1 MFCIYTTS
9 FFIAK
14 MRAKTNKERHYIME
28 EKYIKVLLS
37 ISRINTLLKSLTSE
51 LDKVYVNLTDKEIL
65 DMFDIETAQILPM
78 EDYE

>member
-1 MFCIYTTS
+1 
-9 FFIAK
+9 
-14 MRAKTNKERHYIME
+14 ME

-37 ISRINTLLKSLTSE
+37 ISRINTLLKSLTKE

-65 DMFDIETAQILPM
+65 DMFDIETAKILPM